1 MQTLLE
7 KYDVPGPRYTS
18 YPTVPHW
25 DSANHNEKV
34 WKESLANCFQ
44 QSDNEISIYI
54 HLPFC
59 ESLCTYC
66 GCTTRITKN
75 HSVELTYIPYLLKEW
90 RLYKN
95 SLGEVP
101 IIKEIH
107 LGGGTPTFFS
117 AENLKLLING
127 ILLDC
132 TLAEDFEFGF
142 EGHPGNTTEAHLR
155 VLASLGFTRVSFGIQ
170 DFDPLV
176 QKTINRKQSYQQV
189 EEVCRLARKHGFT
202 SINFDLIYG
211 LPSQS
216 LQSIEDTISKTIAL
230 APNRIAYYSY
240 AHVPWIK
247 AAQLSYEEQLPCPKI
262 KSKMYQLGKQLLTA
276 AGYMDVGMD
285 HFALPQDNL
294 YQAFLS
300 GTLHRSFMGY
310 TTQAT
315 KLLIGLGM
323 SAISDSWTAFNQNH
337 KLISNY
343 YQSLDKNEF
352 PIFKGHQLTEDDLI
366 VREHILNL
374 MCRFETLWNDKE
386 RLDLGM
392 AYDLEL
398 LDTLKEDGL
407 IIRDNYGIK
416 VSDAGKPYIRNI
428 CMALDKKLLSSTQKI
443 QFSQTV

>member
-1 MQTLLE
+1 MQALIE
-7 KYDVPGPRYTS
+7 KYNVPGPRYTS

-25 DSANHNEKV
+25 DSSIHTEDK
-34 WKESLANCFQ
+34 WKESLVNCFR
-44 QSDNEISIYI
+44 QSGNEISIYI

-75 HSVELTYIPYLLKEW
+75 HRVELTYIPYLLKEW
-90 RLYKN
+90 QLYK
-95 SLGEVP
+95 STFDGKP

-117 AENLKLLING
+117 PENLKLLIDG
-127 ILLDC
+127 LLFGC
-132 TLAEDFEFGF
+132 TVSEHFEFGF
-142 EGHPGNTTEAHLR
+142 EGHPSNTTEAHLST
-155 VLASLGFTRVSFGIQ
+155 LAKLGFTRVSFGIQ

-176 QKTINRKQSYQQV
+176 QKTIHREQSYEQV
-189 EEVCRLARKHGFT
+189 SEVCHLARKYGYT

-211 LPSQS
+211 LPNQT
-216 LQSIEDTISKTIAL
+216 LRSIEDAINKTTEL

-247 AAQLSYEEQLPCPKI
+247 TAQLSYEEDLPSPTL
-262 KSKMYQLGKQLLTA
+262 KSKMYQLGKVMLTN

-285 HFALPQDNL
+285 HFALPNDNL
-294 YQAFLS
+294 YEAFVS
-300 GTLHRSFMGY
+300 GSLHRSFMGY

-315 KLLIGLGM
+315 KLLVGLGM

-337 KLISNY
+337 KLIYNY

-352 PIFKGHQLTEDDLI
+352 PILKGHQLTEEDLI

-374 MCRFETLWNDKE
+374 MCRFETLWNEKE
-386 RLDLGM
+386 QLDLGM
-392 AYDLEL
+392 NYNMEL
-398 LDTLKEDGL
+398 LDTLQEDGL
-407 IIRDNYGIK
+407 ILWDNHGIK
-416 VSDAGKPYIRNI
+416 VLDAGKPYIRNV
-428 CMALDKKLLSSTQKI
+428 CMALDNNLISSSPKV